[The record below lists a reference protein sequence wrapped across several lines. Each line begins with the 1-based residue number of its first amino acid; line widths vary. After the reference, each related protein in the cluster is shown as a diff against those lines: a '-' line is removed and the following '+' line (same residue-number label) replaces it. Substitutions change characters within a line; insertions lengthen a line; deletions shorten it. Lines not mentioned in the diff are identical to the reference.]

1 LLSNAAGR
9 SFTDAIAFPPDQ
21 HDTYFLVFV
30 TRLITSHSPPN
41 AREMPLLSLS
51 FDILVAIFQEL
62 DTRDIVRVA
71 MVSSVG
77 NLNVTS
83 DLITTLLLCDKD
95 VHRPS

>member
-62 DTRDIVRVA
+62 DTRDIVRA
-71 MVSSVG
+71 NG
-77 NLNVTS
+77 QFRWQPQCHERS
-83 DLITTLLLCDKD
+83 DNDLAAL
-95 VHRPS
+95 R